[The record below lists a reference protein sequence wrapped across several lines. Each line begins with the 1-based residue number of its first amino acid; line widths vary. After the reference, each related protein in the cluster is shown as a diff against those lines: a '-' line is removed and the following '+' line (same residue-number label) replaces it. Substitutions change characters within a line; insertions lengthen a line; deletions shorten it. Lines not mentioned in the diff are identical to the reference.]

1 MSGVQEL
8 PAVISPVGV
17 ISAKLTTT
25 TDRPRYPGPY
35 DVTPA
40 ADAQELATKGL
51 VMDSDVT
58 VGGMG
63 EAIEKAEK
71 DAIRTVVDGSYTGE
85 YRDEE
90 VVTVNQSAL
99 AYVTGLTSV
108 DLPAATSV
116 GSNAFQ
122 GCTGLTSVDLPAA
135 TSVGTNAFQGC
146 TSLPELTLPA
156 ARTCDTSSI
165 RGCTS
170 LVRLILP
177 LLSYVGWTMAC
188 DCTSLGVFDT
198 GTPATANP
206 ITLGSNGFQRC
217 SSLVA
222 VVLRRESGVVSM
234 GALSTFNDTPIAN
247 GTGYIYVPRAL
258 VDKYKVATN
267 WSVYAD
273 QIRAIED
280 YPEICDPE

>member
-1 MSGVQEL
+1 MVGAAVLSGTVRAE
-8 PAVISPVGV
+8 GV
-17 ISAKLTTT
+17 LKGTVESSMTA
-25 TDRPRYPGPY
+25 PRYPGPY

-40 ADAQELATKGL
+40 ADAQALATKGL

-63 EAIEKAEK
+63 EAIEKAGK
-71 DAIRTVVDGSYTGE
+71 DAIRTVVDGSYAGE

-90 VVTVNQSAL
+90 ITEVRPYGLYGMS
-99 AYVTGLTSV
+99 GLTSL
-108 DLPAATSV
+108 DLPAVTTVGDSGLRGMSGLTSLDLPAVTTV
-116 GSNAFQ
+116 GHNVLMDCASLTSIELPAMTRCGNAFVQ
-122 GCTGLTSVDLPAA
+122 GCTALKRLVLPKLGYIAWA
-135 TSVGTNAFQGC
+135 MCQGV
-146 TSLPELTLPA
+146 TSLE
-156 ARTCDTSSI
+156 
-165 RGCTS
+165 
-170 LVRLILP
+170 
-177 LLSYVGWTMAC
+177 
-188 DCTSLGVFDT
+188 VFDT
-198 GTPATANP
+198 GAWSFSSSAFMN
-206 ITLGSNGFQRC
+206 C

-222 VVLRRESGVVSM
+222 VIIRSSTRAALGGV
-234 GALSTFNDTPIAN
+234 GEFAGTPIAS